1 MSLIEQAA
9 KRLEELQRAGAT
21 ADEQQSPH
29 ADGAGD
35 SFPTPEA
42 IVRALEARRESPLDV
57 AAAEAKAA
65 QAVPAAAP
73 LPASPAPR
81 RMARVEAPLP
91 KVEVPATKVDPAGPR
106 PKARGVRTVSIDLPL
121 LKSRGFVTP
130 DAPTTKI
137 ADEFRVIKRPII
149 RNALGQGGGKLRNG
163 NLVMVT
169 SAMPAEGKTFT
180 ALNLAVSVA
189 MEYDN
194 TVLLIDGDVAQPG
207 LPRLLGIPES
217 PGLLDLLTND
227 SLDVADALIKTNIE
241 KLSVIPAGSPHRRAT
256 ELLASEQ
263 MGALLQELSTR
274 YPDRIIIF
282 DSPPLLATTE
292 ARVLATHMGQIVMVV
307 AAESTSQHT
316 LDQAM
321 ATIESC
327 EVVLMMLN
335 KASRTNVG
343 TYGYYADD
351 GGR

>member
-21 ADEQQSPH
+21 ADEPQSSR
-29 ADGAGD
+29 ADSAAEP
-35 SFPTPEA
+35 FPTPEA

-65 QAVPAAAP
+65 QLAPAAVPQ
-73 LPASPAPR
+73 PAPR
-81 RMARVEAPLP
+81 RMARVEAPP
-91 KVEVPATKVDPAGPR
+91 PRVEVPATKVEPAGAR
-106 PKARGVRTVSIDLPL
+106 SKARVRSVAIDLPM

-149 RNALGQGGGKLRNG
+149 RNALGHGGAKLRNA

-227 SLDVADALIKTNIE
+227 SLDVGDALIKTNIE

-274 YPDRIIIF
+274 YHDRIIIF

-292 ARVLATHMGQIVMVV
+292 ARVLATHMGQIIMVV
-307 AAESTSQHT
+307 AAEATSQHT

-321 ATIESC
+321 STIESC

-343 TYGYYADD
+343 TYGYYSDD